1 MAELINNLKYKT
13 YKELEEALI
22 IRASSNSLIE
32 LSRDNKSSKAFID
45 INGSAYL
52 IPKQVYKLIEAL
64 YSQVEKLESEDYEL

>member
-13 YKELEEALI
+13 YRELEEALI
-22 IRASSNSLIE
+22 E
-32 LSRDNKSSKAFID
+32 LSQDNKGSKAFID

-52 IPKQVYKLIEAL
+52 IPKQVYNLIEAL

>member
-1 MAELINNLKYKT
+1 
-13 YKELEEALI
+13 
-22 IRASSNSLIE
+22 
-32 LSRDNKSSKAFID
+32 LSQDNKSSKAFID

>member
-13 YKELEEALI
+13 YKELEEA
-22 IRASSNSLIE
+22 LIE

>member
-13 YKELEEALI
+13 Y
-22 IRASSNSLIE
+22 RE